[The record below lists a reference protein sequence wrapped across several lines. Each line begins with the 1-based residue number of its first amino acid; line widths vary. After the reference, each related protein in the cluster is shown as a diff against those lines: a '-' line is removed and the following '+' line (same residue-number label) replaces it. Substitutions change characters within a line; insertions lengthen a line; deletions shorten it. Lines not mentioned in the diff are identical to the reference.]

1 MATAINDTSMS
12 VLDAAKAQGA
22 DGQILNCAELLSKKT
37 GMLQDIPFVPTD
49 EAESHVSA
57 QATSLPTGADIVHNQ
72 ETAASKST
80 VANIVETTQGFEIWL
95 TPAVSVLN
103 YGGNPGGKLAKE
115 TMRATEAMKQ
125 AVQSRFITGN
135 GDTTPGQMYGFQ
147 VRYSSLSSNAAR
159 NIIDCDGTGSDNA
172 SIYYVRWSPE
182 TIYGLYPKGTKAGLD
197 FKDYGEMPVTTSS
210 GEIVRR
216 KLHFQWWFGLSID
229 DWRQAGRL
237 CNIDIPA
244 LLAGTGADLISR
256 INDLMAVIED
266 GTHGKG
272 ALYMNETVH
281 AALRRQSRTAV
292 QAGGGMTYS
301 NVDGQDRWSVNN
313 VPVRIISDM
322 PIAES
327 RVT

>member
-1 MATAINDTSMS
+1 MTTINSTTMS
-12 VLDAAKAQGA
+12 VLDAAKMQGA
-22 DGQILNCAELLSKKT
+22 TGEILHCAELLSKKT
-37 GMLQDIPFVPTD
+37 GMLPDIPFVETD
-49 EAESHVSA
+49 GAESHVSA
-57 QATSLPTGADIVHNQ
+57 QTTSLPTGSDIVHNV

-80 VANIVETTQGFEIWL
+80 VANIAEYTQGFEIWL

-103 YGGNPGGKLAKE
+103 YGGNPGAKLAKE

-125 AVQSRFITGN
+125 AVQSRYITGN

-159 NIIDCDGTGSDNA
+159 CIIDCDGTGSDNA

-182 TIYGLYPKGTKAGLD
+182 TIYGLYPRGTKAGLD
-197 FKDYGEMPVTTSS
+197 FKDYGPMPVTTSS
-210 GEIVRR
+210 GEIVRH
-216 KLHFQWWFGLSID
+216 KLHFQWHFGLSID

-256 INDLMAVIED
+256 INDLKACIED
-266 GTHGKG
+266 NTHGVG
-272 ALYMNETVH
+272 ALYMNRTVH
-281 AALRRQSRTAV
+281 AALRRQSRLAV
-292 QAGGGMTYS
+292 QTGGGMTYS
-301 NVDGQDRWSVNN
+301 NVDGQDRWSVDGT
-313 VPVRIISDM
+313 PVKIIDDM
-322 PIAES
+322 PITES

>member
-1 MATAINDTSMS
+1 MATAINDTTYGI
-12 VLDAAKAQGA
+12 LDAAKSMGA
-22 DGQILNCAELLSKKT
+22 SGQILNTAELLNKKT
-37 GMLQDIPFVPTD
+37 GMLQDIPWVPTD
-49 EAESHVSA
+49 EPESHVSA
-57 QATSLPTGADIVHNQ
+57 QTTSLPTGADIVHNQ

-95 TPAVSVLN
+95 TPASSVLN

-182 TIYGLYPKGTKAGLD
+182 TIYGLYPKGQPGGLH
-197 FKDYGEMPVTTSS
+197 FKDWGEAPVTTSS

-237 CNIDIPA
+237 CNIDVPA

-256 INDLMAVIED
+256 VNDLTACIED
-266 GTHGKG
+266 NTHGKG
-272 ALYMNETVH
+272 ALYMNRTIH

-292 QAGGGMTYS
+292 QAGGGMTYA
-301 NVDGQDRWSVNN
+301 NVDGQDKWEING
-313 VPVRIISDM
+313 VPVRIVDDL